1 MKIVAALVV
10 ALGASSAFSADETNA
25 AVASGVV
32 RMSASMGGFNR
43 STQHTHQT
51 FQQVF

>member
-1 MKIVAALVV
+1 MNQDPIGLAGGVNKNIYVKNPNKGIDP
-10 ALGASSAFSADETNA
+10 LGLMEELS
-25 AVASGVV
+25 
-32 RMSASMGGFNR
+32 GGFNR